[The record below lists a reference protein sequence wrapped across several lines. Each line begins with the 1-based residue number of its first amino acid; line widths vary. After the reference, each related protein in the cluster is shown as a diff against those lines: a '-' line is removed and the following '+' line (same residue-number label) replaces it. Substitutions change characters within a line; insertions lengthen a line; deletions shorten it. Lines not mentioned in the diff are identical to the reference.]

1 MDNNSIKAMVYSLGA
16 DVCGIADMERFKDA
30 PDGFSPSDIYT
41 DARSVI
47 VYGKQFPK
55 GLFELDSNVPYTF
68 FKNKLVEMVDNISVE
83 LTMKIEE
90 EGFTAIPVPSDEP
103 YEYWD
108 SENRHG
114 MGILS
119 LKHAAKAAGI
129 GSIGKNTLLI
139 NEKFGNRLC
148 LGAVISDAELIPD
161 ELTSNLCPKNC
172 NICLKVCPQS
182 ALDGVTIVQKKCREI
197 CSSFTE
203 GGGMILSCNI
213 CRKVCPFSKR

>member
-1 MDNNSIKAMVYSLGA
+1 MDNNSVKAMVYSLGA
-16 DVCGIADMERFKDA
+16 DVCGIADLERFKDA
-30 PDGFSPSDIYT
+30 PDGFSPSDIYP

-83 LTMKIEE
+83 LTMKIEG
-90 EGFTAIPVPSDEP
+90 EGFTAVPVPSDEP

-119 LKHAAKAAGI
+119 LKHAAKAAGL

-139 NEKFGNRLC
+139 NEKYGNRLC

-161 ELTSNLCPKNC
+161 KLTSNLCPENC